1 MSFCLEPRRL
11 AFGLVVLLAVIS
23 AGCEKPEVTT
33 VSSVFYPD
41 PPDPPR
47 LQFLMSFSDVK
58 AWMSGPRGSFA
69 DFIIGDDSKRAVG
82 SGAILS
88 PYGIGARDG
97 KVYICDIGRR
107 RVHVVDMAD
116 SKYSQLGTA
125 QQLTQ
130 PINIFISADGT
141 KYVCDVGD
149 SRIAVFDGQDRFVR
163 HLSNAATCTPLD
175 VVAVGNEL
183 YVVDNAGREVEAW
196 DKSGKYLRTIVTK
209 GNGPDQL
216 LMPNAIVA
224 DSQGRLYVSDMLK
237 SIVNIYDTQGRYQG
251 AVGGPGDRPGFFARP
266 KGMACDSADRI
277 YVVDA
282 QWDTV
287 QIFASSRR
295 LLLSF
300 GGPRPTADG
309 LGAPAGAGIDPT
321 SVKAFSKYIDPDF
334 VPEYLLFVTNQFG
347 NNKVSVFA
355 YGKSKTA
362 DYSKTPPIKPAPT
375 TKPATTAPATAPPVA
390 KPATTAPAA
399 PK

>member
-1 MSFCLEPRRL
+1 MGRFITPR
-11 AFGLVVLLAVIS
+11 GLFVWLLVLIAAIA
-23 AGCEKPEVTT
+23 AGCEEPEVTT
-33 VSSVFYPD
+33 VASVFYPE

-58 AWMSGPRGSFA
+58 AWMEGPRGSFA
-69 DFIIGDDSKRAVG
+69 DFIIGDDTKKAGG
-82 SGAILS
+82 SGEILS
-88 PYGIGARDG
+88 PYGVAARDG
-97 KVYICDIGRR
+97 RVYICDIGRR
-107 RVHVVDMAD
+107 CVHVVDMAN
-116 SKYSQLGTA
+116 SKYSKLGTS

-130 PINIFISADGT
+130 PINVFISADGA

-149 SRIAVFDGQDRFVR
+149 SRIAVFDAQDRFVR

-175 VVAVGNEL
+175 VAVVGNEL
-183 YVVDNAGREVEAW
+183 FVVDNAGREVEAW
-196 DKSGKYLRTIVTK
+196 DKSGKYLRTIVAK

-224 DSQGRLYVSDMLK
+224 DGQGRLYVSDMLK

-277 YVVDA
+277 YVVDS

-287 QIFASSRR
+287 QIFASTRR

-300 GGPRPTADG
+300 GGPRPTSDG
-309 LGAPAGAGIDPT
+309 LGGPAGAGIDST
-321 SVKAFSKYIDPDF
+321 SIKAFSKYVDPDF

-362 DYSKTPPIKPAPT
+362 DYSKTPTVQPRPT
-375 TKPATTAPATAPPVA
+375 TKPATTAPAR
-390 KPATTAPAA
+390 
-399 PK
+399 